1 MEVFNL
7 KDRLEYLD
15 EVMELELLEWT
26 NEEVKDVKSRILKKK
41 DKFFKYVNDKFF
53 CKLILVDNNNLVGFI
68 SIFPFDSNLE
78 KDLTPWYSTMFVKK
92 EYRGK
97 GYSKLLNDAILDE
110 AKNRDIKEIY
120 LKTTLNNYYEK
131 YGACFIKLLDNG
143 EKLYKI
149 DIK

>member
-1 MEVFNL
+1 M
-7 KDRLEYLD
+7 Y
-15 EVMELELLEWT
+15 
-26 NEEVKDVKSRILKKK
+26 
-41 DKFFKYVNDKFF
+41 
-53 CKLILVDNNNLVGFI
+53 
-68 SIFPFDSNLE
+68 
-78 KDLTPWYSTMFVKK
+78 VKK

-97 GYSKLLNDAILDE
+97 GYSKILNDAILSE
-110 AKNRDIKEIY
+110 AKNRGIDTLY